1 MRVIGAGLGGTGT
14 LQAKAAIERLDFG
27 PCYHI
32 AEVQKHPEHTAL
44 WQAVANGGPFDWDTL
59 FGAYESSVDFPACVV
74 YAELMDAY
82 PDAKVLLTVRDPD
95 RAYDRVRETIY
106 RISTSPE
113 SPFPAALRQVF
124 DTLVWDRVFGGD
136 FDDRASALA
145 AHRRWDDDVK
155 ARVPADRLLVY
166 DVDDGWEPLC
176 GFLGQDVPAEPF
188 PT

>member
-1 MRVIGAGLGGTGT
+1 MQVIGAGLGGPGT
-14 LQAKAAIERLDFG
+14 LQAKAALERLSFG

-32 AEVQKHPEHTAL
+32 KEIQQHPEQTAF
-44 WQAVANGGPFDWDTL
+44 WQAVANGGPDDWDAL

-74 YAELMDAY
+74 YAELMEAY
-82 PDAKVLLTVRDPD
+82 PDAKVLLTVRDPE
-95 RAYDRVRETIY
+95 RAYERVRETIY
-106 RISTSPE
+106 RISTSPD

-176 GFLGQDVPAEPF
+176 GFLGENVPAEPF
-188 PT
+188 PA